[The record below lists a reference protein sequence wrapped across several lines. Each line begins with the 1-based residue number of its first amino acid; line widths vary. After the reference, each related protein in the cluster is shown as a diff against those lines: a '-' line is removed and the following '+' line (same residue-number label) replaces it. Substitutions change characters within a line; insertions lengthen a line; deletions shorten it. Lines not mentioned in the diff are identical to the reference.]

1 MALYQKAGWLIL
13 ASALAVHAAEFPARH
28 AHWRKVCAGT
38 MTVDGAG
45 VRFSGAASHAWSWKL
60 EDIQQLVLAPDS
72 IRIVTYESGRLPL
85 EADRTYTFTGHIP
98 AAELD
103 AFLAPRMDR
112 RLVLEL
118 AQPVGD
124 VAWSVPVKHLGRNGG
139 SQGALAFGAEGV
151 AYRTLTRDQSRTWRY
166 TDIRTLSS
174 ADAFELTIATR
185 EKDFHFQLKQPIDEA
200 RYNQLW
206 LRIEQQNRRIEP

>member
-1 MALYQKAGWLIL
+1 
-13 ASALAVHAAEFPARH
+13 
-28 AHWRKVCAGT
+28 
-38 MTVDGAG
+38 
-45 VRFSGAASHAWSWKL
+45 
-60 EDIQQLVLAPDS
+60 
-72 IRIVTYESGRLPL
+72 
-85 EADRTYTFTGHIP
+85 
-98 AAELD
+98 
-103 AFLAPRMDR
+103 
-112 RLVLEL
+112 
-118 AQPVGD
+118 
-124 VAWSVPVKHLGRNGG
+124 
-139 SQGALAFGAEGV
+139 V